1 MWWLRIKK
9 MRGGVAYIMP
19 MGEDEDEDGDEEGD
33 KVMRKEMRRVSRRMR
48 RVIRRVKMRRVMRR
62 GIRRMMIVAAFRHN
76 FPRGQKWLRAV
87 SILRLLSIDE
97 KKRERGQSITHSL
110 VQSG

>member
-1 MWWLRIKK
+1 M
-9 MRGGVAYIMP
+9 A
-19 MGEDEDEDGDEEGD
+19 
-33 KVMRKEMRRVSRRMR
+33 
-48 RVIRRVKMRRVMRR
+48 
-62 GIRRMMIVAAFRHN
+62 IVAGFRHN

-97 KKRERGQSITHSL
+97 KKRERGKSITHSL